1 MSDSSTSYDEYR
13 RRAEAE
19 MGADIDL
26 LDADG
31 KKKSQVTLLIE
42 LAARWETFH
51 DADDDAYAVIE
62 TGDAR
67 QVHPI
72 RSRAYRRLLSRD
84 FLELTGKGCNGNSI
98 SDALATIE
106 ARAIHH
112 AERRDVYLRTAHIRF
127 SHAATSK
134 IILDIGD
141 ESWSV
146 IEVTGDGW
154 RVLDR
159 SPVEFIRKGGVAP
172 LPRPERGGSISE
184 LDRFLNVDPPQ
195 MRLAIGWI
203 LRALSGVG
211 PYPVMVLQGEHGTGK
226 STATRVLRAFTD
238 PSTVPLRAPPRDVSD
253 LLVSA
258 GNNHV
263 VALDNL
269 SGLNNELSDCLC
281 RFATGGG
288 LDKRKLFTDQEQIL
302 VDIQRPVIVNGI
314 DDIATRPDLL
324 SRAIVLILPV
334 IDSRV
339 IKSDEGFRREFDEAK
354 PRIFGAILDALSCAL
369 RRVDTVRI
377 ERKPRMVDFALW
389 ATAAEPALGWAD
401 GAFMDAYDDMHRT
414 AIIDGID
421 ASPVGSTLVE
431 YLRSIEP
438 VDTWS
443 PSPTHLFET
452 LTERAGL
459 RSKQK
464 SWPHSPRGMGNIL
477 RRLAPSLRALGICF
491 EQGSGT
497 GHHDRSYRFY
507 RVAEKAPNAPNA
519 PKPSNGAASTWAHPK
534 TDTPNLGAS
543 HGDTPKLGEAP
554 TDAPNDAPTLKPSNG
569 AASGDFWA
577 DLGASGAFS
586 PTSPKKGEHI
596 EGDRI

>member
-1 MSDSSTSYDEYR
+1 MGIAD
-13 RRAEAE
+13 RAEAE
-19 MGADIDL
+19 MGSDIDL

-31 KKKSQVTLLIE
+31 KKKSQVTLLIG

-51 DADDDAYAVIE
+51 DRDDHAYAVIK
-62 TGDAR
+62 TAGAR

-72 RSRAYRRLLSRD
+72 RSQAYRRLLSRD
-84 FLELTGKGCNGNSI
+84 FLERTGKGCNGNSI

-127 SHAATSK
+127 SHAATSNT
-134 IILDIGD
+134 IVLDIGD

-172 LPRPERGGSISE
+172 LPRPERGGDIRE
-184 LDRFLNVDPPQ
+184 LERFLNLDAPQ
-195 MRLAIGWI
+195 LRLAVGWI
-203 LRALSGVG
+203 LRALSGAG

-226 STATRVLRAFTD
+226 STATKVLRALTD
-238 PSTVPLRAPPRDVSD
+238 PSTVPLRSPPRDVSD

-258 GNNHV
+258 SNNHV
-263 VALDNL
+263 VVLDNL
-269 SGLNNELSDCLC
+269 SGINAEISDALC

-302 VDIQRPVIVNGI
+302 VDIQRPVMVNGI

-324 SRAIVLILPV
+324 SRSIILNLPV
-334 IDSRV
+334 IDSISRQ
-339 IKSDEGFRREFDEAK
+339 SDEAFAEAFEAAK
-354 PRIFGAILDALSCAL
+354 PRIFGAVLDALSCAL
-369 RRVDTVRI
+369 RRVGSVHL
-377 ERKPRMVDFALW
+377 ERKPRMADFALW
-389 ATAAEPALGWAD
+389 VTAAEPALGWAD
-401 GAFMDAYDDMHRT
+401 GAFMAAYDTMQRN
-414 AIIDGID
+414 AVADGID

-459 RSKQK
+459 RAKQK

-507 RVAEKAPNAPNA
+507 RVAEKAPNAPKA

-554 TDAPNDAPTLKPSNG
+554 TDAPNDAPTPKPSNG

-577 DLGASGAFS
+577 DLGASGAFF
-586 PTSPKKGEHI
+586 PISPKKGEHI